1 MVRRKRE
8 EERGAATGAVTKS
21 TDAAAAGASGTG
33 PSPADVR
40 PDQLR
45 LGMQPWMVDGLHPSI
60 RQMLDF
66 KNASRGEIVHRRKI
80 NWAQL
85 LGSSEVNTGDTA
97 VQSALLLTSL
107 ALFFGVSCCLPPSP
121 FLFPISAPVATMTE
135 KIRNLVEH
143 MRANHKDM
151 HTRHSLDQLL
161 NRRRR
166 LMWYLRRKNYP
177 RYAHTIEKLQL
188 TDVPPPLQ

>member
-1 MVRRKRE
+1 MFTFQNGSKRFKKQVRPVHPNVSPLKEHRKHKMKRLMVRRKRE

-97 VQSALLLTSL
+97 IDGSL
-107 ALFFGVSCCLPPSP
+107 FRATVSE
-121 FLFPISAPVATMTE
+121 VAE
-135 KIRNLVEH
+135 RQ
-143 MRANHKDM
+143 
-151 HTRHSLDQLL
+151 SLDAKAAEAK
-161 NRRRR
+161 
-166 LMWYLRRKNYP
+166 LRELGVDGRWFSKNQKTSKGYTTVKVVARK
-177 RYAHTIEKLQL
+177 A
-188 TDVPPPLQ
+188 